1 MTNSS
6 HRKMYIFLLILTIAS
21 TVGLQGWRTLMNN
34 FAVEVAGLNGGQFG
48 FVGSIREIPGFF
60 SLFVVYFLLIF
71 KEHHLA
77 ALSVMV
83 TGIGVAIA
91 GFLPSYAGIAF
102 TTLIM
107 SFGFHYYETM
117 NQSLTLQYFGYSEA
131 PLVMGRLRSMAAATN
146 ITIGVAIFIASG
158 YMGYT
163 AMFIAAGGIAFI
175 AGLGCCFMDPSAKDI
190 PIQHKKMIL
199 RSKYWLFYAL
209 TFLAGAR
216 RQIFVAFAVFLLV
229 KKFDYSIQQVTMLF
243 VFNNI
248 VNYFLNPIIAKYV
261 NIIGERKILSIEYGG
276 LVIIFLA
283 YAFTDSPLVG
293 GILYILDNILY
304 NCFMA
309 IRTFFQKIA
318 DSPDIS
324 PSMAVGFTINHIA
337 AVFIPALG
345 GLAWMQ
351 DYRIVFIGAAV
362 LSAMS
367 LILAQFI
374 DRELRLKGKTETA

>member
-1 MTNSS
+1 MTNINN
-6 HRKMYIFLLILTIAS
+6 RKMYIFLLILTIAS

-48 FVGSIREIPGFF
+48 FVGSIRELPGFF

-77 ALSVMV
+77 ALSVMI
-83 TGIGVAIA
+83 TGVGVALA
-91 GFLPSYAGIAF
+91 GFMPSYAGIAF
-102 TTLIM
+102 TTLLM

-131 PLVMGRLRSMAAATN
+131 PLVMGRMRSMAAATN
-146 ITIGVAIFIASG
+146 ITIGVAIFLASG
-158 YMGYT
+158 FMGYSS
-163 AMFIAAGGIAFI
+163 MFLAAGGIAFV
-175 AGLGCCFMDPSAKDI
+175 AGLGCCFMDPSSTEI

-199 RSKYWLFYAL
+199 RPKYWLFYAL

-229 KKFDYSIQQVTMLF
+229 KKFDYSVQQVTMLF

-248 VNYFLNPIIAKYV
+248 INYFLNPIIAKSV
-261 NIIGERKILSIEYGG
+261 NKLGERKILSIEYGF

-283 YAFTDSPLVG
+283 YAFTDSPIIG
-293 GILYILDNILY
+293 GLLYILDNILY
-304 NCFMA
+304 NCA
-309 IRTFFQKIA
+309 IAIKTFFQKIA
-318 DSPDIS
+318 DKPDIA

-345 GLAWMQ
+345 GIAWMQ
-351 DYRIVFIGAAV
+351 DYKIVFIGAAV
-362 LSAMS
+362 MSAAS
-367 LILAQFI
+367 FILAQFI
-374 DRELRLKGKTETA
+374 DRELKLKALNND